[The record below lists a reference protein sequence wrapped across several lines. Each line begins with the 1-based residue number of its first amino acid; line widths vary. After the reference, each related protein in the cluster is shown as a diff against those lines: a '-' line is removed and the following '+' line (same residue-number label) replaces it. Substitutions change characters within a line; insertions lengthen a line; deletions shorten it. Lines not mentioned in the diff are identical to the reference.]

1 MNPPTITDPEEELAK
16 ERRDFDF
23 FEFVKESYMDHL
35 MDIKAS
41 MKGRYEVTQP
51 FLESILAVEDAES
64 TQDTSGKQ
72 SVD

>member
-1 MNPPTITDPEEELAK
+1 
-16 ERRDFDF
+16 
-23 FEFVKESYMDHL
+23 